1 MYCKADSF
9 TKIRA
14 RIIFVDVILILQ
26 SRKKKQDSGPLA
38 DAMLQSTRFQEQKL
52 PIEWPLLLKIGWI
65 SLKQVHMKRMLSVF
79 PFNEHELTRKTKVTF
94 TCQLTLGSIG
104 FVTVFK
110 LQCLNVNLM
119 SNDFCRTAVLR
130 KKYMNFCV
138 YSLLNVWNHFK
149 LLCFPVFCFM
159 SVCLRVVVFNFV
171 VYFLPSTLYRF
182 IHLHKKAVSLAR
194 PG

>member
-26 SRKKKQDSGPLA
+26 SRKKKPRLRSA
-38 DAMLQSTRFQEQKL
+38 RRRHA
-52 PIEWPLLLKIGWI
+52 PIYKISRTEITHWI
-65 SLKQVHMKRMLSVF
+65 ASPFEDWLNFIKTGIYMKRMLSVF
-79 PFNEHELTRKTKVTF
+79 PFNEHEWTRKTKVTF
-94 TCQLTLGSIG
+94 TCQLTLGSRD
-104 FVTVFK
+104 FVTVFE

-149 LLCFPVFCFM
+149 LPCFPVFCFY
-159 SVCLRVVVFNFV
+159 VCVFTRCG
-171 VYFLPSTLYRF
+171 L
-182 IHLHKKAVSLAR
+182 
-194 PG
+194 